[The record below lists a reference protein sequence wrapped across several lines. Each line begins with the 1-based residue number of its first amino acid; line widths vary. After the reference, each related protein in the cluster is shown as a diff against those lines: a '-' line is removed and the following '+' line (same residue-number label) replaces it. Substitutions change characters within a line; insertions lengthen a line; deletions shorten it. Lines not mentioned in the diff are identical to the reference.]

1 MKKFIKVIAMLFA
14 LSVRAEDLAQKLDR
28 LLAADNGKDEKK
40 IITEILKQKPSADTL
55 IALLKGIKFPAPD
68 STGIIRGENLCADG
82 VKRPFY
88 WLVPKNYDPAKKT
101 PLLVWLHGGVMR
113 PEIIDTPEDLVDSSF
128 EHVSNET
135 GSIMLFPA
143 GEAKAA
149 WWDSVGVANVL
160 AQIRATKRTFN
171 IDDNRV
177 SMSGFS
183 DGSSGS
189 FFFAMCHPTDFAAF
203 MPLNG
208 HPGVGSIDG
217 GIQMYFVN
225 LFNRPLS
232 VVNTDLDQ
240 LYPDKEMKPMMA
252 LAQRAGAN
260 LLYRM
265 YTGIGHEFDYAPTEI
280 PLMVTFME
288 THPRIVNPPVIKWET
303 AYPELGRCMWLA
315 IESIRA
321 GLPAPWYEDH
331 NLELVDDKVMFG
343 FVADTKYPGPGVKI
357 GKIVGDSTLCAR
369 VGIIEGDILIRL
381 GKTTVDSMP
390 DVAAYKA
397 NKKCGDT
404 AEMTVLRNGEEL
416 QFRGTF
422 PGPTRYSL
430 FKRENPS
437 ARVEASFL
445 GNRFDVK
452 GSQLGGFTVYIHP
465 AMVQLDQNLVIT
477 VDGKE
482 VFNNKINAD
491 PRFILENFL
500 KHRDREL
507 LYVNKVTIK

>member
-1 MKKFIKVIAMLFA
+1 MKKFIVVIAMLFA
-14 LSVRAEDLAQKLDR
+14 LSVRAEDLARKLDR
-28 LLAADNGKDEKK
+28 LLAANDGKEQQK
-40 IITEILKQKPSADTL
+40 IIAQILKQKPSPDSL

-68 STGIIRGENLCADG
+68 STGIIRGENLCIDG

-101 PLLVWLHGGVMR
+101 PLLVCIHGGVMR
-113 PEIIDTPEDLVDSSF
+113 PEIIDKPEDLVYPTFMD
-128 EHVSNET
+128 VANET
-135 GSIMLFPA
+135 GYIMLFPA

-160 AQIRATKRTFN
+160 AQIRTTKRKFN

-177 SMSGFS
+177 YMTGFS
-183 DGSSGS
+183 DGGSGS

-240 LYPDKEMKPMMA
+240 LYPDKEMRPMMA
-252 LAQRAGAN
+252 LAQQAGAN
-260 LLYRM
+260 LLYRI
-265 YTGIGHEFDYAPTEI
+265 YTGIGHEFDYAEKEI
-280 PLMVTFME
+280 PLMVKFME
-288 THPRIVNPPVIKWET
+288 TDPRIVNPPVIKWET
-303 AYPELGRCMWLA
+303 AYPELGRCSWLA
-315 IESIRA
+315 IDSIRA
-321 GLPAPWYEDH
+321 GQPAPWYEDH
-331 NLELVDDKVMFG
+331 NLELVNDRVMFG
-343 FVADTKYPGPGVKI
+343 FVADEKYKGPGVKT
-357 GKIVGDSTLCAR
+357 GKIVGDSTLCAL
-369 VGIIEGDILIRL
+369 VGMKEGDILIRL

-390 DVAAYKA
+390 DVSAYKV

-404 AEMTVLRNGEEL
+404 AEMAVLRDGEEL
-416 QFRGTF
+416 QFTGTF
-422 PGPTRYSL
+422 PGPFRYSL

-445 GNRFDVK
+445 GNEFDIK
-452 GSQLGGFTVYIHP
+452 GSQLAGFTVYIHP

-482 VFNNKINAD
+482 VFNNKVNAD
-491 PRFILENFL
+491 PKFILENFL